1 MGLRESNPRPVYGV
15 GGAGTST
22 GPAERTGNCDGWRTR
37 RATRATPGLRRYD
50 TPMSRTSPLALLS
63 LWFAL
68 AAPIVGQTPVPPVDP
83 ALPGQLKDLKT
94 MVADQKMTADFQ
106 AIGLV
111 QMLKKDIE
119 QRNPKDKD
127 RIVKALGDVFHTG
140 KVRPADKDHL
150 YREVGDAL
158 SKFGADGAKELAKA
172 LGDARI
178 KDQIP
183 LKCQL
188 ILDLGLTQDEK
199 QVEWLADEATRS
211 PHDEIRAAAGEA
223 LGNYTSLDTKPRRD
237 VVKQL
242 IREWGSLQQKATTM
256 TNNDPNAP
264 IDPNPEN
271 ARKTL
276 RAVEGKW
283 NASLAKLT
291 GVSHSAFADWQ
302 RWLNKNPNWT
312 PPAPPKKP

>member
-1 MGLRESNPRPVYGV
+1 
-15 GGAGTST
+15 
-22 GPAERTGNCDGWRTR
+22 
-37 RATRATPGLRRYD
+37 
-50 TPMSRTSPLALLS
+50 MSRTPTLALLS

-68 AAPIVGQTPVPPVDP
+68 ATPALAQTPATPAPVPAVDP
-83 ALPGQLKDLKT
+83 ALPGQLKELKA
-94 MVADQKMTADFQ
+94 MVAEPKMESDFR

-111 QMLKKDIE
+111 QVLKKDLD

-127 RIVKALGDVFHTG
+127 KICKALGDVFRTG
-140 KVRPADKDHL
+140 KVRPADRDQL
-150 YREVGDAL
+150 YLEVGDAL
-158 SKFGADGAKELAKA
+158 SKFGEDGAKELAKV

-178 KDQIP
+178 KDQIT
-183 LKCQL
+183 LRSKL
-188 ILDLGLTQDEK
+188 ILHLGLTQDEK

-223 LGNYTSLDTKPRRD
+223 LGNYTSLDTKPRRE

-242 IREWGSLQQKATTM
+242 IREWGSLHQKATTM

-264 IDPNPEN
+264 IDTNPEN

-283 NASLAKLT
+283 NATLAKLT
-291 GVSHSAFADWQ
+291 GVSHSAFPDWQ